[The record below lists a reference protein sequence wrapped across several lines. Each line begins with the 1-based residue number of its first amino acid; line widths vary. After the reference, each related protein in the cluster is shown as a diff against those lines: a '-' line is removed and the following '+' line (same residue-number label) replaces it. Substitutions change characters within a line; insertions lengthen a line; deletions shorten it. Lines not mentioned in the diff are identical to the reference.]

1 MLIGLRSTL
10 TGSQRRGEFLCIE
23 AYRGCLEANRGLK
36 RRGFIELKL
45 FEELVC
51 LPDLNILALAL

>member
-1 MLIGLRSTL
+1 MLIGLRSTP

-23 AYRGCLEANRGLK
+23 AYRGLK

-45 FEELVC
+45 LEELVC